1 MPFEIKY
8 FRNMDRIIAD
18 KNMANTVTETLS
30 YVDLVLYGNFF
41 RGSNLRTALE
51 EMGWRDNEEL
61 TIIPGRRYQFK
72 GLINSIA
79 IEASLYSY
87 EGLWNSL
94 FRLQVGFD
102 KGLIE
107 GGLVIVNGERSAK
120 SPIGSSWELAQREVD
135 LLHPT
140 VNLPVALA
148 VFDFGVPTPIAD
160 DEQIVIPKDDDFDDV
175 IDEAA
180 INTEPQPLAA

>member
-87 EGLWNSL
+87 EGLWNAL

-175 IDEAA
+175 IDEAS